1 MNPKSGKSC
10 KIVPP
15 AESAEVFDAD
25 NANPGKVAKAKAEQV
40 KQERGKYGQTKAPKS
55 KTPNEDKPEK
65 EQKEQ
70 KEEPK
75 ATAKAKWEKEFVL
88 PNHNSS
94 FPPATPPTD
103 VIPEIA
109 KSKMIVETEHVPD
122 GTPATI
128 LVSHVF
134 GDAVRDGTV
143 RELEVRGNKVVAKA
157 TGQPP
162 VWVFESKHK
171 PWDAWDAPFFRFSC
185 SIEYQSLNAETTDDY
200 KARES
205 ECLRVRY
212 WTYCLAPRSGLS
224 GTQIEGAT
232 LKGKMDDASIHS
244 AAVFTGEGASND
256 TDAYNLFGSAMRNT
270 YCFHIGCH
278 GNVARRSDKWLP
290 TAFISPSV
298 DNPAD
303 FKKHGSKGKLPRP
316 KSSWRGH
323 ICYGATTRISFIDF
337 ASKGR
342 VAYNS
347 HELGDNE
354 IASKAAIPSVPR
366 YLLYVSCCLVGWDA
380 SFANEV
386 TSRGCQ
392 NVIAFRKTI
401 GDDIAVTKA
410 KEFFDAWKKTG
421 LDPYKIPSIFF
432 RVYADVYTSMRPV
445 LFGRSSGEISKY
457 GIINSANAVGSAVTG
472 SVLKFAHSLFK

>member
-1 MNPKSGKSC
+1 MNPKSGKAC
-10 KIVPP
+10 KTVPP
-15 AESAEVFDAD
+15 ADPVEVFDAD
-25 NANPGKVAKAKAEQV
+25 NANPGKVAEAKVEQV
-40 KQERGKYGQTKAPKS
+40 KQEKGKYGQTKAPEGKKS
-55 KTPNEDKPEK
+55 DEDKPDK
-65 EQKEQ
+65 KQ

-94 FPPATPPTD
+94 FPPTTPPTD

-109 KSKMIVETEHVPD
+109 KSRMIVETEHVPD

-128 LVSHVF
+128 SVSHVF
-134 GDAVRDGTV
+134 GDSVKDGTIE
-143 RELEVRGNKVVAKA
+143 ELEVKDNKVVSKT

-162 VWVFESKHK
+162 VWIFESKHK
-171 PWDAWDAPFFRFSC
+171 PWEVWDTPYFRFSC
-185 SIEYQSLNAETTDDY
+185 SIRYQSLSAETTDDY
-200 KARES
+200 KARKG

-212 WTYCLAPRSGLS
+212 WTYCLAPRSGLT
-224 GTQIEGAT
+224 GTQTEGAA
-232 LKGKMDDASIHS
+232 LKGKLDDAGIHS
-244 AAVFTGEGASND
+244 AAVFTGQGASSD

-278 GNVARRSDKWLP
+278 GNVARRADKWLP
-290 TAFISPSV
+290 TAFIHSSV
-298 DNPAD
+298 DDPAD
-303 FKKHGSKGKLPRP
+303 FKKHGKKGKLPRP
-316 KSSWRGH
+316 TKSWRGH
-323 ICYGATTRISFIDF
+323 ICYGATTRISFVDF

-342 VAYNS
+342 VAYNN
-347 HELGDNE
+347 HELGDTE
-354 IASKAAIPSVPR
+354 IATKADIPSVPR

-380 SFANEV
+380 SFADEV

-401 GDDIAVTKA
+401 GDNIAVSKA
-410 KEFFDAWKKTG
+410 TEFFDAWKKTG
-421 LDPYKIPSIFF
+421 LDPYKIPPIFF

-445 LFGRSSGEISKY
+445 LFGRSGGEISSR
-457 GIINSANAVGSAVTG
+457 GIVNSANAIGSAVTG